1 MNIELNELQIGMIG
15 LGAAAVAG
23 VVFFNRWQEGKQ
35 RQLAEKVLER
45 AHNDVLFAEAAESSG
60 EAATKSESPAG
71 ARIEPVVAGG
81 EPAADLA
88 FAAVDG
94 RAEPQGGDAP
104 AEVAAEAAAEVIDL
118 PMSQA
123 LPAEAA
129 TPAAPVKLPPAASAP
144 LSPLVDH
151 IAVVDAAEALS
162 ATQILEAQGDWL
174 PRVRK
179 PSRWFGWNE
188 ASGQW
193 DRLDPTTLA
202 GQREDPS
209 GKWRR
214 LCLGLQLVDRRGP
227 VSEAEIA
234 LFERATHELGERFAG
249 VVELPP
255 SQPALAAAATLDQ
268 FCADLDIQIGL
279 NVVNQGQAFAG
290 TKLRALAEG
299 AGMALEVL
307 DGEGRFVRRGDDGQ
321 VLFVM
326 SRQERGGFQPE
337 SLKTLQVQGVTFI
350 LDVPRVAHG
359 DRVFAQMLDL
369 ARRFSASLQGV
380 LVDDNRQPL
389 IEGSLEPIRQTIA
402 HTQAAMAA
410 RQIPAG
416 GALALR
422 LFA

>member
-35 RQLAEKVLER
+35 RQLAERVLER
-45 AHNDVLFAEAAESSG
+45 AHNDVLFGEAAAGAG

-71 ARIEPVVAGG
+71 ARVEPVVAGG
-81 EPAADLA
+81 EPAAELA
-88 FAAVDG
+88 FAAGDG
-94 RAEPQGGDAP
+94 RSEPQVLAAP
-104 AEVAAEAAAEVIDL
+104 VEVIDL

-123 LPAEAA
+123 LPADAA
-129 TPAAPVKLPPAASAP
+129 VSAPLVPAKLPPASSAP

-151 IAVVDAAEALS
+151 IAVVDAAEPLS
-162 ATQILEAQGDWL
+162 AVQILEAQGDWL

-179 PSRWFGWNE
+179 PSCWFGWNE

-193 DRLDPTTLA
+193 DRLDPSTLA
-202 GQREDPS
+202 GQLEESS

-227 VSEAEIA
+227 LSEADLA
-234 LFERATHELGERFAG
+234 VFERATHELAERFAG

-255 SQPALAAAATLDQ
+255 TQPALAAAATLDQ

-279 NVVNQGQAFAG
+279 NVVSQGQAFAG

-299 AGMALEVL
+299 AGMALEVV

-326 SRQERGGFQPE
+326 SCQERGGFQPE
-337 SLKTLQVQGVTFI
+337 SLKTLQVQAVTFI
-350 LDVPRVAHG
+350 LDVPRVANG

-369 ARRFSASLQGV
+369 ARRFTASLQGV
-380 LVDDNRQPL
+380 LVDDNRRPL